1 MCLKL
6 YECSLAE
13 AFYVCLELYTCSL
26 TEPFYSVSKFV
37 CVYLDR
43 GVLRVSKV

>member
-6 YECSLAE
+6 HLAE
-13 AFYVCLELYTCSL
+13 AFYVCLEFYTCSL
-26 TEPFYSVSKFV
+26 TEAFYSVYKFV
-37 CVYLDR
+37 RVYLDR